1 MHTCMCVARANEV
14 HGLVHLAPECVYK
27 QVKFDLVTARANY
40 AAHLQWR
47 RVTSPDVL
55 DPRSAAAIA
64 KVPRWIWFE
73 GEAGDGGV
81 GSNDTRTVWVQGA
94 MFDSD
99 AASADDYV
107 LATTRVLDENLDR
120 ASEERTVV
128 TLSTHPH
135 GTHPQTRK
143 HMGVRARSLSHTHK
157 HTHVGGPS
165 RHRGICWHEESACN
179 TRPAVCKKSGIRAQQ
194 ALSWQAD

>member
-1 MHTCMCVARANEV
+1 MSGYEAETRSECAHCEALAALEHEFPVAHAAELRRFLKKV
-14 HGLVHLAPECVYK
+14 R
-27 QVKFDLVTARANY
+27 FDLVTARANY

-47 RVTSPDVL
+47 RVTSPEVL

-64 KVPRWIWFE
+64 KVPRWVWFE
-73 GEAGDGGV
+73 GGAGDGGV

-99 AASADDYV
+99 VASADDYV
-107 LATTRVLDENLDR
+107 LATTRVLDANLDR

-135 GTHPQTRK
+135 GAHPQTRK
-143 HMGVRARSLSHTHK
+143 HIGVRARARSLSYTKTHT
-157 HTHVGGPS
+157 S
-165 RHRGICWHEESACN
+165 RWS
-179 TRPAVCKKSGIRAQQ
+179 
-194 ALSWQAD
+194 